1 MALPEGEVPGETVW
15 TMSIDLEQAMDD
27 LYGADLDEF
36 VSERNRIAAE
46 LRKEGRRAEAA
57 QVKELRKPGLS
68 AWTVNQLARRHRKDV
83 DLLLDAGHRL
93 AAAQAEVI
101 SGGDPAHF
109 DEARGREQE
118 ALKRLRQAAAKV
130 LGDRS
135 ASGTIERVSST
146 LRAAAVS
153 EEGREQLARGRLS
166 GDVEASGFEAFAGI
180 APAAKTVPKSTK
192 GTKEAKAKP
201 KRRDE
206 RSYREAVAQ
215 ARATLKA
222 ARERESESTRQLRQA
237 EKALAQARREVE
249 NAEGAVEDA
258 EADRRA
264 AAEETAAAEQAL
276 DEARKAR

>member
-1 MALPEGEVPGETVW
+1 MAV
-15 TMSIDLEQAMDD
+15 DLEQALDD

-93 AAAQAEVI
+93 ATAQADVV
-101 SGGDPAHF
+101 SGGDPAQF

-118 ALKRLRQAAAKV
+118 AVRRLRQAAAKV
-130 LGDRS
+130 LGDRA

-180 APAAKTVPKSTK
+180 APAATATREATKGAK
-192 GTKEAKAKP
+192 GTKEKAP
-201 KRRDE
+201 RRDD
-206 RSYREAVAQ
+206 RSHREAVAQ
-215 ARATLKA
+215 ARTALKA
-222 ARERESESTRQLRQA
+222 AREREAESTRQLRQA

-249 NAEGAVEDA
+249 DAEGAVEDA

-276 DEARKAR
+276 DEARKER